1 MNEAPIGGFADV
13 EPTAVRTLP
22 RVAIR
27 IFWLVHRA
35 GYRLSGG
42 RLGLARPEAG
52 TKFGLMRLTTLGRRS
67 RQPRVAIIG
76 YYEDGPNLVTLAMN
90 GWGRVDPAWWLNLQ
104 ATPEAMVELVGG
116 PRSVRARIASGNE
129 RERLWAK
136 FVDYP
141 GWGDDLDGLAAR
153 RPSPTAV
160 VVLEPQDARPGSD
173 ADVTDALDSP
183 ATASGPQGAGVAA
196 SKQVTG
202 RRLRLRPRHLWL
214 LPGIGLALFANTQAS
229 QLGVGLV
236 PLLVFGIAPDLPRFV
251 GLRRPAMLMVHNTT
265 HQPALALA
273 VLLGSAVTGL
283 SPFFYIGALAWLGHI
298 VVGWGTGDRIRS
310 TEAPVLAKSRAVLA
324 GPLVLAPEPARN
336 PTR

>member
-1 MNEAPIGGFADV
+1 MNEAQIGGFADH
-13 EPTAVRTLP
+13 EPTTVRTPP

-27 IFWLVHRA
+27 IFWLLHRA
-35 GYRLSGG
+35 AYRLSGG
-42 RLGLARPEAG
+42 RFGLARPEAG

-90 GWGRVDPAWWLNLQ
+90 GWGRAEPAWWLNLQ
-104 ATPEAMVELVGG
+104 ATREATVELVDG
-116 PRSVRARIASGNE
+116 PRSVRARIASGDE

-160 VVLEPQDARPGSD
+160 VVLEPQDARAGSD
-173 ADVTDALDSP
+173 PVVTDALDSP
-183 ATASGPQGAGVAA
+183 AAASGPLGTRVTAA
-196 SKQVTG
+196 KQVTG

-236 PLLVFGIAPDLPRFV
+236 PLLVFGIVPDLPRFV
-251 GLRRPAMLMVHNTT
+251 GLRRPAMLRLHNAT
-265 HQPALALA
+265 HQPAVA
-273 VLLGSAVTGL
+273 VTVLIGAAVTGI
-283 SPFFYIGALAWLGHI
+283 SPAAYVGALAWLGHI

-310 TEAPVLAKSRAVLA
+310 ADVQLATEPRALHR
-324 GPLVLAPEPARN
+324 GPLALAPEAARSSA
-336 PTR
+336 R

>member
-1 MNEAPIGGFADV
+1 MNEAPIGGFADI

-104 ATPEAMVELVGG
+104 ATPEATVELVGG
-116 PRSVRARIASGNE
+116 PRSVRARIASGDE

-183 ATASGPQGAGVAA
+183 ATASGPQGAGGGCLQAGHRSPASSPAPTPLAPPRHRPRAVREYAGIAARCRTGSAPGVRNRSGPATVRRAA
-196 SKQVTG
+196 S
-202 RRLRLRPRHLWL
+202 
-214 LPGIGLALFANTQAS
+214 A
-229 QLGVGLV
+229 
-236 PLLVFGIAPDLPRFV
+236 
-251 GLRRPAMLMVHNTT
+251 
-265 HQPALALA
+265 
-273 VLLGSAVTGL
+273 
-283 SPFFYIGALAWLGHI
+283 
-298 VVGWGTGDRIRS
+298 GD
-310 TEAPVLAKSRAVLA
+310 AH
-324 GPLVLAPEPARN
+324 GP
-336 PTR
+336 